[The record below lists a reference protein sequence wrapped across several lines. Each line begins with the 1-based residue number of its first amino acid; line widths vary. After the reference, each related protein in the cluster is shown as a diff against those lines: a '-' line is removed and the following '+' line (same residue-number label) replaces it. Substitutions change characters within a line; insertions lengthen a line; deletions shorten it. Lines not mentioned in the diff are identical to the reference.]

1 MPRKELTMRAMQGPG
16 AYTRGQPG
24 APMFHRVLRADP
36 MEVRRALVSV
46 GARFV
51 DVLDPERLGRLELVL
66 AEVLN
71 NIVEHGY
78 ADRPPG
84 MIHLSIVPSG
94 RGLSCAVADDGAALP
109 HECLAP
115 RHDPLT
121 RANAANPRGRSE
133 ETFLHLPEG
142 GFGWVLIQGLTT
154 NLCHYRENGRNILA
168 FYLGD
173 HEMV

>member
-1 MPRKELTMRAMQGPG
+1 MSRKELTIKAIAGPG
-16 AYTRGQPG
+16 RRAYGQPG
-24 APMFHRVLRADP
+24 APMFHRVLRAEP
-36 MEVRRALVSV
+36 LEVRRALVSI

-78 ADRPPG
+78 PDRPPG
-84 MIHLSIVPSG
+84 LIHVSIVPSG
-94 RGLSCAVADDGAALP
+94 KGLSCAVADDGTALP
-109 HECLAP
+109 TECLAP

-121 RANAANPRGRSE
+121 RASMNRPRSE
-133 ETFLHLPEG
+133 ESFLHLPEG

-168 FYLGD
+168 FYLGEVD
-173 HEMV
+173 ALV